1 MTALTGLKLTA
12 AQKPTQMTPIQQ
24 RRNKMAKRLWE
35 QMELAKAQQSGSTFS
50 PTKYRSVKDATTG
63 ERKQVETNKRVKA
76 WWFVADN
83 GKLVL
88 SVRYGTKVLELAKGK
103 WAVEVGS
110 DKDLVPTLEL
120 LKGAVLDGELDAQ
133 IEAASNKLREG
144 FGG

>member
-12 AQKPTQMTPIQQ
+12 TQKPTQMSPIQQ
-24 RRNKMAKRLWE
+24 RRNKLAKRLWE
-35 QMELAKAQQSGSTFS
+35 QMELARAQQTGSTYA
-50 PTKYRSVKDATTG
+50 PTKFRTITDANTG
-63 ERKQVETNKRVKA
+63 QRKTVEMNKRVKA
-76 WWFVADN
+76 WWFVADS

-103 WAVEVGS
+103 WAVEVGGE
-110 DKDLVPTLEL
+110 KDLVPTLEL